1 MIEPGTELV
10 STSPDLKL
18 FFFTMLLIFSPAQDW
33 DFKKSIVSLIS
44 LNLNKVF
51 FFFFAPRDYS
61 GFVYS
66 ILRNSCKKMTFKK
79 KILRRKICTK
89 NKMSTEKRTD
99 SINDS
104 NTLKILLLWTED
116 GQF

>member
-1 MIEPGTELV
+1 
-10 STSPDLKL
+10 
-18 FFFTMLLIFSPAQDW
+18 
-33 DFKKSIVSLIS
+33 
-44 LNLNKVF
+44 
-51 FFFFAPRDYS
+51 
-61 GFVYS
+61 
-66 ILRNSCKKMTFKK
+66 MTFKK

-104 NTLKILLLWTED
+104 NTLKILHLWTED